1 MNSTKTS
8 VKYVPLEG
16 CPIQVG
22 HRANVKTINDP
33 RDLEVSCDQLRGY
46 LQHKQWFEDGKIR
59 NVATI
64 WHRQDNE
71 DAEVVLPL
79 SYVKDYWQRMR
90 DALASIASFEERSA
104 HEVLNNVKTINNP
117 REHLR
122 DALWVHTTTVQSYDE
137 VSGTF
142 ITKNTAY
149 HLHKEE

>member
-1 MNSTKTS
+1 VNSTKTS

-33 RDLEVSCDQLRGY
+33 R
-46 LQHKQWFEDGKIR
+46 
-59 NVATI
+59 
-64 WHRQDNE
+64 
-71 DAEVVLPL
+71 
-79 SYVKDYWQRMR
+79 
-90 DALASIASFEERSA
+90 
-104 HEVLNNVKTINNP
+104 
-117 REHLR
+117 EHLR
-122 DALWVHTTTVQSYDE
+122 DARWVHTTTVQSYDE